1 MLTAWILY
9 AYVYTVLIFDIA
21 RFASYMLVKYYCYSD
36 PSFYLFFIFI
46 YLFIFWGGDK
56 KLPYDQ
62 TQEYLLWHRYCL
74 LVRISLFKFESNVDQ
89 FNRAHF
95 WHRD

>member
-46 YLFIFWGGDK
+46 YLFIFWEGQK
-56 KLPYDQ
+56 IAI
-62 TQEYLLWHRYCL
+62 WSNAR
-74 LVRISLFKFESNVDQ
+74 VSSLAPVLFIG
-89 FNRAHF
+89 
-95 WHRD
+95 

>member
-46 YLFIFWGGDK
+46 YLFIFWGGQK
-56 KLPYDQ
+56 IAI
-62 TQEYLLWHRYCL
+62 WSNAR
-74 LVRISLFKFESNVDQ
+74 VSSLAPVLFIG
-89 FNRAHF
+89 
-95 WHRD
+95 

>member
-46 YLFIFWGGDK
+46 YLFFGGGQK
-56 KLPYDQ
+56 IAI
-62 TQEYLLWHRYCL
+62 WSNAR
-74 LVRISLFKFESNVDQ
+74 VSSLAPVLFIG
-89 FNRAHF
+89 
-95 WHRD
+95 

>member
-46 YLFIFWGGDK
+46 YLFIFFWGGQK
-56 KLPYDQ
+56 IAI
-62 TQEYLLWHRYCL
+62 WSNAR
-74 LVRISLFKFESNVDQ
+74 VSSLAPVLFVG
-89 FNRAHF
+89 
-95 WHRD
+95 

>member
-46 YLFIFWGGDK
+46 YLFIFLGGTK
-56 KLPYDQ
+56 NCHMIKRKSIFSGTGIVYWL
-62 TQEYLLWHRYCL
+62 E
-74 LVRISLFKFESNVDQ
+74 
-89 FNRAHF
+89 
-95 WHRD
+95 